1 MNKIS
6 QIQGELNTNKMSDNA
21 QDIIKEAAATVAET
35 GSLFS
40 TFDIIML
47 VLLLGAAVWWLYSSR
62 KDNKKD
68 EILLSKYSIQ

>member
-1 MNKIS
+1 
-6 QIQGELNTNKMSDNA
+6 MSDDA
-21 QDIIKEAAATVAET
+21 QDLLQAAVADDS

-47 VLLLGAAVWWLYSSR
+47 VALLGAAVWWLYSSR
-62 KDNKKD
+62 KENKKD

>member
-1 MNKIS
+1 
-6 QIQGELNTNKMSDNA
+6 MSDVA
-21 QDIIKEAAATVAET
+21 QDLLQDVAADDS

-47 VLLLGAAVWWLYSSR
+47 VALLGAAVWWLYSSR
-62 KDNKKD
+62 KENKKD

>member
-1 MNKIS
+1 
-6 QIQGELNTNKMSDNA
+6 MSDVA
-21 QDIIKEAAATVAET
+21 QDLLQDAVADDS

-47 VLLLGAAVWWLYSSR
+47 VALLGAAVWWLYSSR
-62 KDNKKD
+62 KENKKD

>member
-1 MNKIS
+1 
-6 QIQGELNTNKMSDNA
+6 MSENA
-21 QDIIKEAAATVAET
+21 HDILKEAAATAAVT

-47 VLLLGAAVWWLYSSR
+47 ILLLGAAVWWLYSSK

>member
-1 MNKIS
+1 
-6 QIQGELNTNKMSDNA
+6 MSDVP
-21 QDIIKEAAATVAET
+21 QDLLQDVAADDS

-47 VLLLGAAVWWLYSSR
+47 VALLGAAVWWLYSSR
-62 KDNKKD
+62 KENKKD